1 MNETDRA
8 VTNFQEGMNCCQ
20 AIITVYG
27 PQLGLDRNTA
37 LLIGTGFG
45 GGIARMGEICGA
57 VSGSVMVLGLKYG
70 TSNLD
75 EADAKEQTIEHIV
88 EFMNR
93 FKARHGSLKCKDLI
107 GCDMSTPEGRELAH
121 EKNCFQTLCP
131 GFVRTAAEFLE
142 KML

>member
-1 MNETDRA
+1 MGNIESA
-8 VTNFQEGMNCCQ
+8 VTSFKEGQNCCQ

-45 GGIARMGEICGA
+45 GGIARTGETCGA
-57 VSGSVMVLGLKYG
+57 VSGSVIVLGLKYG

-75 EADAKEQTIEHIV
+75 ETDAKEQTIEHIV

-107 GCDMSTPEGRELAH
+107 ECDLSTPEGRG
-121 EKNCFQTLCP
+121 KQQI
-131 GFVRTAAEFLE
+131 
-142 KML
+142 